1 MAGLLDL
8 LARGS
13 SFRPRDV
20 VRLLQA
26 HMLEPTA
33 HLARFAFFLQED
45 AAAAVRLRRL
55 RARGGLP
62 GVVPRTSCAC

>member
-33 HLARFAFFLQED
+33 HLARFAFFLH